1 LLSIHCQWT
10 DAAGRSLF
18 AHLPQIAVPL
28 PGSAWRQRLLG
39 LAYLWADAPATAAA
53 LAPGLLTT
61 FLQDLLLSGVSLKP
75 RAAGDDAI
83 TAALSRCQQED
94 WPSLSVG
101 DLAEAAQLGPSRFR
115 ERFRRVLGMSPVHYL
130 QGLRLE
136 QAARHL
142 DADDADLRTIA
153 ERVGFSSVTHFHAA
167 FKKRFGCTPQ
177 AWRLKELG

>member
-1 LLSIHCQWT
+1 
-10 DAAGRSLF
+10 
-18 AHLPQIAVPL
+18 
-28 PGSAWRQRLLG
+28 
-39 LAYLWADAPATAAA
+39 
-53 LAPGLLTT
+53 
-61 FLQDLLLSGVSLKP
+61 
-75 RAAGDDAI
+75 
-83 TAALSRCQQED
+83 
-94 WPSLSVG
+94 VG